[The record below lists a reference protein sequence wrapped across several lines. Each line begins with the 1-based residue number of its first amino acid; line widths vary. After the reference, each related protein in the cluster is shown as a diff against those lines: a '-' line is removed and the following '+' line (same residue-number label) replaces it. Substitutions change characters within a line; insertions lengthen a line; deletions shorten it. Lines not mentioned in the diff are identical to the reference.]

1 MVMLDL
7 HKAFDTVDHA
17 LLMFKLCM
25 GLNKTAVNWF
35 RSYLTRGSQACD
47 LTRRSQACDLTRG
60 SQACDL
66 TRRSQVWDVDG
77 TLLEAKEITWASFVS
92 YLC

>member
-25 GLNKTAVNWF
+25 GLNKTAVKWF
-35 RSYLTRGSQACD
+35 RSY
-47 LTRRSQACDLTRG
+47 
-60 SQACDL
+60 L

>member
-7 HKAFDTVDHA
+7 QKAFDTVDHA

-35 RSYLTRGSQACD
+35 RSYLTGG
-47 LTRRSQACDLTRG
+47 SQACDLTRG

-77 TLLEAKEITWASFVS
+77 TLLESKEITWASFVS